1 MSPEEIADYRTV
13 VLEGCD
19 GVGKSTLG
27 TRLSTHHGFTLIHSP
42 RTPDHLDLAG
52 RYREILAGNGRI
64 LFDRC
69 FISELVY
76 GPLQRGRS
84 RISWSEA
91 IDLAESVIKRSG
103 VLVHLT
109 APPAVIRR
117 RLLSRDGEAV
127 SLEEITALVSG
138 YERVFSTLADYTHV
152 LTYDTSRS
160 TIPLR
165 QGDG

>member
-1 MSPEEIADYRTV
+1 MTPDEIAGYQTV

-27 TRLSTHHGFTLIHSP
+27 ERLSTHHGFAMVHSP
-42 RTPDHLDLAG
+42 RTPDHLDLAN
-52 RYREILAGNGRI
+52 RYRTILARSGKI

-76 GPLQRGRS
+76 GPLHRGRS
-84 RISWSEA
+84 RINWSQA

-103 VLVHLT
+103 VLIHLT
-109 APPAVIRR
+109 APPAVIHQ
-117 RLLSRDGEAV
+117 RLLSRDGEAIG
-127 SLEEITALVSG
+127 LEEISELAAG

-152 LTYDTSRS
+152 LTLDTSLLHLPS
-160 TIPLR
+160 TE
-165 QGDG
+165 

>member
-1 MSPEEIADYRTV
+1 MNPDDIASYRTV

-27 TRLSTHHGFTLIHSP
+27 EHLSAHHGFTMVHSP
-42 RTPDHLDLAG
+42 RTPDHLDLAS
-52 RYREILAGNGRI
+52 RYRTILAWDGKI

-76 GPLQRGRS
+76 GPLHRGRS
-84 RISWSEA
+84 RIDWSQA
-91 IDLAESVIKRSG
+91 IDLAESVIERSG

-127 SLEEITALVSG
+127 GLEDISALVTG
-138 YERVFSTLADYTHV
+138 YERVFATLADYTHV
-152 LTYDTSRS
+152 LTVDTSLPNV
-160 TIPLR
+160 PLT
-165 QGDG
+165 G

>member
-1 MSPEEIADYRTV
+1 MNLEEIAGEYQTV

-27 TRLSTHHGFTLIHSP
+27 ESLSSHHGFVVVHSP
-42 RTPDHLDLAG
+42 RTPDHLDLPS
-52 RYREILAGNGRI
+52 RYRAILAQGGRI

-76 GPLQRGRS
+76 GPLYRGRS
-84 RISWSEA
+84 RINWTQA
-91 IDLAESVIKRSG
+91 IDLAESVIARSG

-109 APPAVIRR
+109 APPALIHQ

-127 SLEEITALVSG
+127 GLEEVSTLVTG
-138 YERVFSTLADYTHV
+138 YERIFSTLAEYTHV
-152 LTYDTSRS
+152 LTLDTSFLDLRS
-160 TIPLR
+160 T
-165 QGDG
+165 G

>member
-1 MSPEEIADYRTV
+1 MNPDEIAGYQTV

-27 TRLSTHHGFTLIHSP
+27 ERLSTHHGFTMVHSP
-42 RTPDHLDLAG
+42 RTPDHLDLAS
-52 RYREILAGNGRI
+52 RYRTILAGDGKI

-76 GPLQRGRS
+76 GPLHRGRS
-84 RISWSEA
+84 RINWSQA

-109 APPAVIRR
+109 APPTVIHK
-117 RLLSRDGEAV
+117 RLLSRDGEAI
-127 SLEEITALVSG
+127 SLEEIAELVTG
-138 YERVFSTLADYTHV
+138 YDRVFSTLADYTHV
-152 LTYDTSRS
+152 LKLDTSLLELPS
-160 TIPLR
+160 A
-165 QGDG
+165 G

>member
-1 MSPEEIADYRTV
+1 MSPDEIAGYQTV

-27 TRLSTHHGFTLIHSP
+27 ERLSTHHGFTMVHSP
-42 RTPDHLDLAG
+42 RTPDHLDLAS
-52 RYREILAGNGRI
+52 RYRTILAGNERI

-76 GPLQRGRS
+76 GPLHRGRS
-84 RISWSEA
+84 RINWSEA

-109 APPAVIRR
+109 APPAVIHQ
-117 RLLSRDGEAV
+117 RLLSRDGEAI
-127 SLEEITALVSG
+127 SLEEITALVTG
-138 YERVFSTLADYTHV
+138 YERVFSTLADYARV
-152 LTYDTSRS
+152 LTYDTS
-160 TIPLR
+160 LR
-165 QGDG
+165 DLPSAG

>member
-1 MSPEEIADYRTV
+1 MNPDEIAGYRTV

-27 TRLSTHHGFTLIHSP
+27 ERLSTHNGFTMVHSP
-42 RTPDHLDLAG
+42 RTPDHLDLAS
-52 RYREILAGNGRI
+52 RYRTILAGDGKI

-76 GPLQRGRS
+76 GPVHRGRS
-84 RISWSEA
+84 RINWSQA

-109 APPAVIRR
+109 APPAVIHQ
-117 RLLSRDGEAV
+117 RLLSRDGEAIG
-127 SLEEITALVSG
+127 LEEITELVTG
-138 YERVFSTLADYTHV
+138 YDRVFSTLADYTRV
-152 LTYDTSRS
+152 LTLDTSLLDLPS
-160 TIPLR
+160 T
-165 QGDG
+165 G